1 MSSSYL
7 YYIGEE
13 CPRDIYIEVGDDFC
27 MNRCPYKDK
36 IVVNERGLVTKLY
49 CKYHHEKSCE

>member
-1 MSSSYL
+1 MDVSYL

-27 MNRCPYKDK
+27 ISRCPYKDK
-36 IVVNERGLVTKLY
+36 VVVNERGSVTKIY
-49 CKYHHEKSCE
+49 CKYSNRK